1 MFARGA
7 ADPPNKPAKGKTRRA
22 SRVSNNGSDD
32 DDAADAEQ
40 RRKRQREANL
50 QAQRRCRERHRM
62 HVTNLE
68 AELDA
73 LRAKAKTAA
82 AESARL
88 QSSLQRSLVGLE
100 ECQRRWQVMEKERV
114 DMRQMKEYAEAK
126 LSQTLEALRECASKN
141 VALVDELRRASPS
154 ASPASSAGRA
164 NPGAG
169 SRGAAGGSSPP
180 PQTRTAPRARRFGM
194 TSATRWTAWTS
205 RSPKR

>member
-1 MFARGA
+1 
-7 ADPPNKPAKGKTRRA
+7 
-22 SRVSNNGSDD
+22 
-32 DDAADAEQ
+32 
-40 RRKRQREANL
+40 
-50 QAQRRCRERHRM
+50 M

-100 ECQRRWQVMEKERV
+100 ECQRRWQVMEKEKV

-141 VALVDELRRASPS
+141 VALVDELRQASSS

-164 NPGAG
+164 PPGAE

-180 PQTRTAPRARRFGM
+180 PQTRTAPHARCFGM
-194 TSATRWTAWTS
+194 TSATRWAAWTS
-205 RSPKR
+205 RSPRWRSRPSRSRLARRARS